1 MNASSIYHANIV
13 GVMTVNASG
22 EIEFVNEV
30 AENFSYYFND
40 IIDLTY
46 RLKSRYFSILSYPAE
61 VEAFP
66 TNNDQLII
74 LIRPIND
81 LVRLSKEK
89 ESLEDLRNELNEV
102 INSSYDGIVITD
114 EKGVIIHQNPSYS
127 KITGLPTSKC
137 IGRHLR
143 DLEIEG
149 VIDHSAT
156 LKAIEEDK
164 EVTITQK
171 INTGATVLVSA
182 VPIRD
187 KNGRIK
193 KVVNN
198 VRDLTYLNNLES
210 EKKKLEEKNELIKQE
225 LESLKLQND
234 PTLSIIASSEEMNT
248 VLDRALKV
256 ARVDSGILIEGPSGS
271 GKEKVVELIHHHS
284 HRSNEPL
291 IKVNCGAIPDNLL
304 ESELFG
310 YEPGAFT
317 GANQQG
323 KRGLFEAAN
332 NGTIL
337 LDEIGEMPLDLQVK
351 LLRVIQEQ
359 EITRLGGTKPI
370 PINVRIIAATNRDL
384 KEMVQKGTFREDLFY
399 RLNIIP
405 IKIPPLKERKDDII
419 PLVYHF
425 LKEINEKYGIKRQFS
440 EDALNMFYLYDWPG
454 NVRELKN
461 FVERTALMSSNTE
474 VTADDIMNEL
484 QINNDPSV
492 SQHPNQNEASISTS
506 LKEKIEAYEKKIIEE
521 TLPLFPSIRKAA
533 QSLKID
539 QSTLVRKMQKYNIEK
554 KEHANS

>member
-13 GVMTVNASG
+13 GVMTVNTSG

-74 LIRPIND
+74 FIRPIND

-291 IKVNCGAIPDNLL
+291 LKVNCGAIPDNLL

>member
-74 LIRPIND
+74 FIRPIND